1 MRCLWFHIEYPF
13 LRMSERWISKANH
26 FLNGVDFCK
35 QSLIFQFQL
44 QKQDGETADNSNT
57 MKLWRTL
64 IYEAPNLRESNGL
77 FLYSQCHGSS
87 LKDLECCV
95 IFMGVCFPRWKSI
108 KHWVLTVSILGL
120 TAICAYLYCVL
131 VGLLGFQLPSN
142 LKENAQ
148 NMTKSR
154 ANQTWVITC

>member
-44 QKQDGETADNSNT
+44 QKQGGKTADNSNT

-95 IFMGVCFPRWKSI
+95 FPSAEIHQALSAHSLHSGSYSHLRI
-108 KHWVLTVSILGL
+108 P
-120 TAICAYLYCVL
+120 
-131 VGLLGFQLPSN
+131 LLCTCRPARLPAAVQPERKCTEHDQIQS
-142 LKENAQ
+142 
-148 NMTKSR
+148 
-154 ANQTWVITC
+154 